1 MIINQ
6 GNLATLFT
14 GFKASFQTGFAG
26 HSSVWQQIA
35 TEVPSSTKAEKY
47 AWLGQM
53 PNMREWI
60 GDRQVHNIAASDYQI
75 TNKKF
80 ELTIGVPRD
89 DIDDDTYGVYT
100 PLFQEMGRSSS
111 ALPDQLVFGLL
122 KAGFTEKCY
131 DGLPFFSTTHKV
143 LDKAGKEQ
151 NVSNSGGGAG
161 AAWFLLDTSRAL
173 KPLIFQKRRAF
184 EFVKKD
190 DPKKSDEVFDSDVY
204 TYGVD
209 GRCNVGFGFW
219 QMAYGSKAALDK
231 ANFRAART
239 ALMKM
244 TGDYAKPLGIWPK
257 LLLVGPSNGDVARD
271 IILADREAGGATNT
285 DRNLVTILETPWLD

>member
-6 GNLATLFT
+6 TNLGLLFT

-26 HSSVWQQIA
+26 HTSVWNQIA
-35 TEVPSSTKAEKY
+35 TEVPSTTKTEKY

-60 GDRQVHNIAASDYQI
+60 GDRQVNNISASDYQI
-75 TNKKF
+75 TNRPF
-80 ELTIGVPRD
+80 ELTVGVPRD
-89 DIDDDTYGVYT
+89 DIEDDTYGVFT
-100 PLFQEMGRSSS
+100 PLFQEMGRSSA
-111 ALPDQLVFGLL
+111 ALPDQLVFDLL
-122 KAGFTEKCY
+122 KNGFTQKCY
-131 DGLPFFSTTHKV
+131 DSQNFFSATHKV
-143 LDKAGKEQ
+143 LDAKGKEQ
-151 NVSNSGGGAG
+151 DVSNLQAGAG
-161 AAWFLLDTSRAL
+161 APWFLLDTSRAL
-173 KPLIFQKRRAF
+173 KPLIFQKRRAM

-190 DPKKSDEVFDSDVY
+190 NPNTSDKVFDTNQY

-219 QMAYGSKAALDK
+219 QMAFGSKAALTK

-239 ALMKM
+239 AMMKM
-244 TGDYAKPLGIWPK
+244 TGDYGKPLGIWPK
-257 LLLVGPSNGDVARD
+257 LLLVGPSNGDAARD

-285 DRNLVTILETPWLD
+285 DRNLVTILETPWLE

>member
-6 GNLATLFT
+6 QNLATLFT
-14 GFKASFQTGFAG
+14 GFRASFQTGFAG
-26 HSSVWQQIA
+26 HTSVWNQIA
-35 TEVPSSTKAEKY
+35 TEVPSSTKQERY
-47 AWLGQM
+47 AWLGQF

-60 GDRQVHNIAASDYQI
+60 GDRQVHNIAASDYSI
-75 TNKKF
+75 TNKPF
-80 ELTIGVPRD
+80 ELTVGVPRD
-89 DIDDDTYGVYT
+89 DIEDDTYGVFT
-100 PLFQEMGRSSS
+100 PLFNEMGRSSA

-122 KAGFTEKCY
+122 KDGFTQKCY
-131 DGLPFFSTTHKV
+131 DGQPFFSATHKV
-143 LDKAGKEQ
+143 LDAKGKEQ
-151 NVSNSGGGAG
+151 DVSNTGGGAG

-173 KPLIFQKRRAF
+173 RPMIFQKRRAF

-190 DPKKSDEVFDSDVY
+190 NPNTSDKVFDTNQY

-219 QMAYGSKAALDK
+219 QMAYGSRQALNK

-239 ALMKM
+239 ALLKM
-244 TGDYAKPLGIWPK
+244 TGDYGKSLGIWPK
-257 LLLVGPSNGDVARD
+257 LLLVGPSSGDAARD
-271 IILADREAGGATNT
+271 IILADRLDGGATNT